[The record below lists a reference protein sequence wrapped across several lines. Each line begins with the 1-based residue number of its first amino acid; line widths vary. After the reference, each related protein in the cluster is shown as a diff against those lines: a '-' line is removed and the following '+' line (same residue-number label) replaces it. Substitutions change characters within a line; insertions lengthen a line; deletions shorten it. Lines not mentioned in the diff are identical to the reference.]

1 MALFQRLIWGALA
14 VALLVGSV
22 QTALQQWQAVPI
34 ILAAET
40 FEAQKVAP
48 AAVAGHDHDRGHSHD
63 QAHEHAEAGTDWA
76 PADGLER
83 TTWTWVAN
91 LLHVF
96 SLALLMFAVMGWWVW
111 RRGATPA
118 PLRLAFV
125 VAAAGWLSLHLWP
138 SLGLP
143 AEVPGMDAAS
153 LGSRQ
158 GWWLLAAGCA
168 ALACASA
175 ALLRTRW
182 RWLAAVAWLAVPFVS
197 GAPQLA
203 SDPLAGF
210 SADAQTQLHALGAH
224 FVWVTGGIALT
235 LWASLGAACGVV
247 FQRWLQPVLVA
258 SLTPSMRAVLDPR

>member
-40 FEAQKVAP
+40 FETQKAGPSADVDP
-48 AAVAGHDHDRGHSHD
+48 AHDHDHVHD
-63 QAHEHAEAGTDWA
+63 QADSHWV
-76 PADGLER
+76 PANGLER

-91 LLHVF
+91 LLHAF
-96 SLALLMFAVMGWWVW
+96 SLALLVFAVMGLWVW
-111 RRGATPA
+111 RHGATPA

-143 AEVPGMDAAS
+143 AEVPGMDAAR

-175 ALLRTRW
+175 AYPRTRW
-182 RWLAAVAWLAVPFVS
+182 RWLAAVAWLAVPFVLS
-197 GAPQLA
+197 APYIA

-210 SADAQTQLHALGAH
+210 SADAKTQLRALGEQ
-224 FVWVTGGIALT
+224 FVWVTGWMALT
-235 LWASLGAACGVV
+235 LWAGLGAACGAV

-258 SLTPSMRAVLDPR
+258 APTPLLRGAANPR

>member
-14 VALLVGSV
+14 VALLVGSA
-22 QTALQQWQAVPI
+22 QTALQQWLAVPI

-40 FEAQKVAP
+40 FEAQKTVPP
-48 AAVAGHDHDRGHSHD
+48 AAAGDGHNHDHDH
-63 QAHEHAEAGTDWA
+63 AHEAAEAGA

-83 TTWTWVAN
+83 TAWTWVAN
-91 LLHVF
+91 LLHAF
-96 SLALLMFAVMGWWVW
+96 SLALLVFVVMGLWVW
-111 RRGATPA
+111 RRGAAAA
-118 PLRLAFV
+118 PFRVAFA

-143 AEVPGMDAAS
+143 AEVPGMDAAG

-175 ALLRTRW
+175 ACWRTHW
-182 RWLAAVAWLAVPFVS
+182 RWLAAAAWLAVPFVW
-197 GAPQLA
+197 GAPHLA
-203 SDPLAGF
+203 GDPLAGF
-210 SADAQTQLHALGAH
+210 GAEAQAQLHALGAQ

-235 LWASLGAACGVV
+235 LWASLGAACGAV
-247 FQRWLQPVLVA
+247 FQRWLAPALAAA
-258 SLTPSMRAVLDPR
+258 SPAPALRAARNPR

>member
-1 MALFQRLIWGALA
+1 MALFQRLIWGALV

-22 QTALQQWQAVPI
+22 QAALQQWQAMPI
-34 ILAAET
+34 ILSAET
-40 FEAQKVAP
+40 FEAQKAVPAP
-48 AAVAGHDHDRGHSHD
+48 LAAHDHD
-63 QAHEHAEAGTDWA
+63 HANDHQHTEAGNDWA

-83 TTWTWVAN
+83 TMWTLVAN

-96 SLALLMFAVMGWWVW
+96 SMALLMFAVMGVWVW
-111 RRGATPA
+111 KRGAQPA
-118 PLRLAFV
+118 PLRLAFI
-125 VAAAGWLSLHLWP
+125 VAAAGWLSLHFWP

-143 AEVPGMDAAS
+143 AEIPGMDAAR

-175 ALLRTRW
+175 AWLRTRW
-182 RWLAAVAWLAVPFVS
+182 RWFAAVAWLAVPFAW
-197 GAPQLA
+197 GAPQHA

-210 SADAQTQLHALGAH
+210 GADAQAQLRTLAAH
-224 FVWVTGGIALT
+224 FVWVTGWISLT

-247 FQRWLQPVLVA
+247 FQRWLQPALVEA
-258 SLTPSMRAVLDPR
+258 KP

>member
-22 QTALQQWQAVPI
+22 QTALQQWQAVPL
-34 ILAAET
+34 ILAGET
-40 FEAQKVAP
+40 FEAQKVMP
-48 AAVAGHDHDRGHSHD
+48 AAPAGHDHAHD
-63 QAHEHAEAGTDWA
+63 HDHEHVETSSDWA

-91 LLHVF
+91 LLQVF
-96 SLALLMFAVMGWWVW
+96 SLALLMFAVMGLWVW

-143 AEVPGMDAAS
+143 AEVPGMDAAP

-175 ALLRTRW
+175 AGLRTRW
-182 RWLAAVAWLAVPFVS
+182 RWLAAAAWLVVPFVW
-197 GAPQLA
+197 GAPH
-203 SDPLAGF
+203 LAGDPAAGF
-210 SADAQTQLHALGAH
+210 NANAQAQLHALGGR

-235 LWASLGAACGVV
+235 LWAGLGAACGVV

-258 SLTPSMRAVLDPR
+258 AKP

>member
-14 VALLVGSV
+14 VALLLGSL

-40 FEAQKVAP
+40 FEAQKAAP
-48 AAVAGHDHDRGHSHD
+48 VAAVGHDHVHD
-63 QAHEHAEAGTDWA
+63 DHDHAHEHTEAGNDWA

-96 SLALLMFAVMGWWVW
+96 SLALLMFAVMGLWVW

-175 ALLRTRW
+175 AWLRTRW
-182 RWLAAVAWLAVPFVS
+182 RWLAAAAWLAVPFVW
-197 GAPQLA
+197 GAPQFA
-203 SDPLAGF
+203 GDPAAGF
-210 SADAQTQLHALGAH
+210 SADAQAQLHELGAH
-224 FVWVTGGIALT
+224 FVWITGSIALT
-235 LWASLGAACGVV
+235 LWAGLGAGCGLV
-247 FQRWLQPVLVA
+247 FQRWLQPLMVA
-258 SLTPSMRAVLDPR
+258 AKT

>member
-14 VALLVGSV
+14 VAVLLGSV

-40 FEAQKVAP
+40 FEAQKAAP
-48 AAVAGHDHDRGHSHD
+48 VAAVGHVHDHNDHDHGEANAHAHSHE
-63 QAHEHAEAGTDWA
+63 AHEDSGHDWA

-96 SLALLMFAVMGWWVW
+96 SLALLMFAVMGLWVW
-111 RRGATPA
+111 RRGATQA
-118 PLRLAFV
+118 PLRLGFV

-158 GWWLLAAGCA
+158 GWWLLAASCS

-175 ALLRTRW
+175 ASLRTHW
-182 RWLAAVAWLAVPFVS
+182 RWLASAAWLAVPFIW
-197 GAPQLA
+197 GAPQFA
-203 SDPLAGF
+203 GDPAAGF
-210 SADAQTQLHALGAH
+210 RADAQAQLHKLGAH
-224 FVWVTGGIALT
+224 FIWVTGVIALT
-235 LWASLGAACGVV
+235 LWAGLGAGCGLV
-247 FQRWLQPVLVA
+247 FQRWLQPLMVGA
-258 SLTPSMRAVLDPR
+258 KT